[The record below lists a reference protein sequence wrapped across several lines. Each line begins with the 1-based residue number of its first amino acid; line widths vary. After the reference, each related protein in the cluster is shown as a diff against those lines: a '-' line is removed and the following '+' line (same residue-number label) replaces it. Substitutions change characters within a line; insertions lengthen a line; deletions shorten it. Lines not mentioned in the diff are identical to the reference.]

1 MEEGAFA
8 VQWGSSATQFF
19 PEAVWKRQ
27 LDTVAAIQ
35 HSKVTML
42 SHTQLAPGAS
52 GTDNWGKPVSFWQT
66 LWYSMGSFL
75 LGKNDVLN
83 NDYFMFH
90 GADGP
95 NYNAILRYDE
105 YDMIDLGKAVGPYSV
120 TNIGGS
126 NVYSREFDKGY
137 VYVNP
142 TPNDVSA
149 VTLPQ
154 PCRQRTHENLY
165 TPPSE
170 LPLVTA
176 ISLNAHTAAIL
187 LKQ

>member
-1 MEEGAFA
+1 MNSFAQAVTAGTHGVGQKLWCNRTSTQTAGGSAAWLALDASANPPDAVMEEGAFA

-27 LDTVAAIQ
+27 LDTMAAIQ

-52 GTDNWGKPVSFWQT
+52 GTDNWGKPVTFWQT
-66 LWYSMGSFL
+66 LWYAMGSFL

-95 NYNAILRYDE
+95 DYNAILRYDE
-105 YDMIDLGKAVGPYSV
+105 YDMIAL
-120 TNIGGS
+120 
-126 NVYSREFDKGY
+126 
-137 VYVNP
+137 
-142 TPNDVSA
+142 
-149 VTLPQ
+149 
-154 PCRQRTHENLY
+154 
-165 TPPSE
+165 
-170 LPLVTA
+170 
-176 ISLNAHTAAIL
+176 
-187 LKQ
+187 